1 MAGPTGKKA
10 KLSLNLSRSG
20 GEAELS
26 KKKMISLE
34 VRFEYCH
41 HFNPIRTGGPELTIK
56 TGGGQKRLRY
66 IIGPYLGHFKSD
78 FIGVKSKFQNYI
90 D

>member
-1 MAGPTGKKA
+1 MDSKHNRSYPILQIEYR
-10 KLSLNLSRSG
+10 KLLLY
-20 GEAELS
+20 
-26 KKKMISLE
+26 I
-34 VRFEYCH
+34 
-41 HFNPIRTGGPELTIK
+41 NPIRTGGPELTIK

>member
-1 MAGPTGKKA
+1 MTKLLNPFLGLPGFKA
-10 KLSLNLSRSG
+10 VS
-20 GEAELS
+20 
-26 KKKMISLE
+26 I
-34 VRFEYCH
+34 
-41 HFNPIRTGGPELTIK
+41 NPIRTGGPELTIK